1 MATNTKEKLNIIL
14 ENIKSQLGGVD
25 LSSKIEDVGYVI
37 EAGDGVARV
46 FGLKNVMM
54 SEMVEFGTTGIYG
67 LALNLEEDS
76 IGVVILGSYEE
87 IYEGMEVK
95 LTGKVLQVPVGEEL
109 VGRVV
114 NPIGVP
120 LDGKGPIKAKK
131 FCPVER
137 IASAVISRKEVDKTL
152 QT

>member
-76 IGVVILGSYEE
+76 IGVVVLGSYE
-87 IYEGMEVK
+87 
-95 LTGKVLQVPVGEEL
+95 
-109 VGRVV
+109 
-114 NPIGVP
+114 
-120 LDGKGPIKAKK
+120 
-131 FCPVER
+131 
-137 IASAVISRKEVDKTL
+137 
-152 QT
+152 